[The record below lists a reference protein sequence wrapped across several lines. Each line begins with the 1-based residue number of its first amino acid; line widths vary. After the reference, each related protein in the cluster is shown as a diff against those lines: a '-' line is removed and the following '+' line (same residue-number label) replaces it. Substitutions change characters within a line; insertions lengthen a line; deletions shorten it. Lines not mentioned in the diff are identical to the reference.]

1 MTQHP
6 PLPDPDAAS
15 WTLAAGLSFALH
27 IGLAATL
34 VLALSAAPG
43 AAPGP
48 GPEIVLRS
56 VPLIA
61 GGGQE
66 AAPRLAASPAPSRLA
81 AQDDL
86 ERAESAAQSD
96 TAERLP
102 PERLPAEDQSP
113 ERLSPEARAPE
124 NAPAVQPL
132 APEARSEI
140 ETQRPVTPEREA
152 PRREALRV
160 TANPPPTTPRPDA
173 RLQPVPPTP
182 AVSAPQRLSAAP
194 PAAQPTVPRLRP
206 GAQDATP
213 APQRMEAA
221 RPPASAPAATE
232 PSPLERTQSSADTL
246 RRAMLPPTEDTLE
259 RALRDRPRT
268 FLSDRRAAVRPGA
281 APDPGGGLSA
291 PAPEDPTAPD
301 QPLYAEV
308 LDHLRALPDIP
319 CFAALPALDEAGQLR
334 LEVFGPAQTGLEAFR
349 AGLEQDTGLVPGMVL
364 RAVTQGQCETLDFIR
379 RNRDYPAFALYL
391 SLAERQIASGTQV
404 QGAIHMAGG
413 RALTL
418 LLVDNAGRVQSLDRF
433 LRDSEDGRAGFTVP
447 MTLQG
452 PAVET
457 WQLLMAIATDSP
469 LEVTQTL
476 SGAQEAAPFFARL
489 RAEIATRARNPD
501 LALIA
506 FSLE

>member
-1 MTQHP
+1 MTRP
-6 PLPDPDAAS
+6 VPLSEPDAAS

-27 IGLAATL
+27 MGLAAGL

-61 GGGQE
+61 GGGDQPP
-66 AAPRLAASPAPSRLA
+66 PRLAASAPRTRLA
-81 AQDDL
+81 PQDEPDQ
-86 ERAESAAQSD
+86 AESNTPSETVA
-96 TAERLP
+96 RLTP
-102 PERLPAEDQSP
+102 Q
-113 ERLSPEARAPE
+113 RLSPEIQTPDPGDPPDARNVAE
-124 NAPAVQPL
+124 VL
-132 APEARSEI
+132 
-140 ETQRPVTPEREA
+140 RPVAPSPQT

-160 TANPPPTTPRPDA
+160 TANPPPTAPRPEA

-182 AVSAPQRLSAAP
+182 AVAAPQRIAAAP
-194 PAAQPTVPRLRP
+194 PAAQMPAPRLRP
-206 GAQDATP
+206 DTQETAPAS

-221 RPPASAPAATE
+221 RPLSSSPAATG
-232 PSPLERTQSSADTL
+232 PTPPERAPGSTDTL

-268 FLSDRRAAVRPGA
+268 FLSDRRAAARPT
-281 APDPGGGLSA
+281 DPGGGLQA
-291 PAPEDPTAPD
+291 PAPEDSTAPD

-334 LEVFGPAQTGLEAFR
+334 LEVFGPARTGLEAFR
-349 AGLEQDTGLVPGMVL
+349 AGLEEETGLVPGMVL

-391 SLAERQIASGTQV
+391 SLSERQLASGTQV
-404 QGAIHMAGG
+404 QGAVHMAGG

-457 WQLLMAIATDSP
+457 WQLLLAVATDSP

-489 RAEIATRARNPD
+489 RAEIATGGHSPD

-506 FSLE
+506 FSLR

>member
-1 MTQHP
+1 MTRPP

-27 IGLAATL
+27 MGLVTAL
-34 VLALSAAPG
+34 VLALSGAPG

-66 AAPRLAASPAPSRLA
+66 AAPRLAASPAQTRLA
-81 AQDDL
+81 PQDDPD
-86 ERAESAAQSD
+86 RAESAAQPD
-96 TAERLP
+96 TAERVT

-113 ERLSPEARAPE
+113 ERQTPETRALETAPAARTLPPEA
-124 NAPAVQPL
+124 L
-132 APEARSEI
+132 
-140 ETQRPVTPEREA
+140 RPVSPTPEA

-182 AVSAPQRLSAAP
+182 AVSAPQRLRAAP
-194 PAAQPTVPRLRP
+194 PAPPAAHPSATQPPATRLRP
-206 GAQDATP
+206 APQEAP
-213 APQRMEAA
+213 AAQRMEAA
-221 RPPASAPAATE
+221 RPLSNAPAATG
-232 PSPLERTQSSADTL
+232 PTSAERPQSSPDSL

-268 FLSDRRAAVRPGA
+268 FLSDRRAAARPSN
-281 APDPGGGLSA
+281 PGGGLPA

-349 AGLEQDTGLVPGMVL
+349 AGLEEDTGLVPGMVL

-379 RNRDYPAFALYL
+379 RNRAYPAFSLYL
-391 SLAERQIASGTQV
+391 SLSERQIASGAQV
-404 QGAIHMAGG
+404 QGAVHMAGG
-413 RALTL
+413 RALAL
-418 LLVDNAGRVQSLDRF
+418 LLVDNAGRVQSLERF
-433 LRDSEDGRAGFTVP
+433 LRGSADGRAGFTVP

-469 LEVTQTL
+469 LAVTQTL

-489 RAEIATRARNPD
+489 RAEIATRGHSPD

-506 FSLE
+506 FSLK

>member
-1 MTQHP
+1 MTRP
-6 PLPDPDAAS
+6 TPLPDPDAAS
-15 WTLAAGLSFALH
+15 WTLAAGLSFSLH
-27 IGLAATL
+27 VGLATAV

-66 AAPRLAASPAPSRLA
+66 ATPRLAASPALTRLA
-81 AQDDL
+81 PQDDPDQ
-86 ERAESAAQSD
+86 AESGPQSGP
-96 TAERLP
+96 AERLP
-102 PERLPAEDQSP
+102 PERLSP
-113 ERLSPEARAPE
+113 ERHSAEAQSAETRRIAAP
-124 NAPAVQPL
+124 V
-132 APEARSEI
+132 
-140 ETQRPVTPEREA
+140 RPVAPDRETPR
-152 PRREALRV
+152 LRV
-160 TANPPPTTPRPDA
+160 TASPPPTTSRPGA

-182 AVSAPQRLSAAP
+182 AVPAPQRLSAAP
-194 PAAQPTVPRLRP
+194 SAAQPPAPRLRP
-206 GAQDATP
+206 APQEAPAAP

-221 RPPASAPAATE
+221 RPLSTTPAAAGPA
-232 PSPLERTQSSADTL
+232 PSARPQSSADSL

-268 FLSDRRAAVRPGA
+268 FLSDRRAAARPD
-281 APDPGGGLSA
+281 APPGPGGGLQA
-291 PAPEDPTAPD
+291 PAPEVLTAPD
-301 QPLYAEV
+301 QPLYAEI
-308 LDHLRALPDIP
+308 LDYLRALPDIP
-319 CFAALPALDEAGQLR
+319 CFAALPALDTAGQLR

-349 AGLEQDTGLVPGMVL
+349 AGLEEETGLVPGMVL

-379 RNRDYPAFALYL
+379 RNRDYPAFSLYL
-391 SLAERQIASGTQV
+391 SLSERRLASGSQV
-404 QGAIHMAGG
+404 EGAIHMAGP

-433 LRDSEDGRAGFTVP
+433 LRPSADGRAGFTVP

-469 LEVTQTL
+469 LEVTQSL
-476 SGAQEAAPFFARL
+476 SGAQEAAPVFARL
-489 RAEIATRARNPD
+489 RAEIATRGHAPD

-506 FSLE
+506 FSLN